1 MGSPTGVGV
10 VMRVVVRML
19 VWSLGLAD
27 AMLETR
33 HRDPVHAHIAIHPDI
48 S

>member
-1 MGSPTGVGV
+1 MSV
-10 VMRVVVRML
+10 VMRMLVRML

-27 AMLETR
+27 AMLEPR